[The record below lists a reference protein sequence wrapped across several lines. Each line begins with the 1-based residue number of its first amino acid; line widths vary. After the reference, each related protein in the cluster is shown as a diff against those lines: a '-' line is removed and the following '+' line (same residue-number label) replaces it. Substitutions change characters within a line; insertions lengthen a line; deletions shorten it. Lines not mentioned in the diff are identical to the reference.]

1 MDIFQSANGFRTGFA
16 FFCISML
23 QLVGAG
29 AGLEAVAAHEDHSAH
44 HAAVAVRN
52 VVRTMQEYPI
62 PDVELTGADGLPI
75 SLRRELGTDTPVML
89 NFIFTTCTA
98 ICPVMSATFSNV
110 QQELGADRGKL
121 RTVSISIDPENDT
134 PDTLRK
140 YAQRFKAGPEWKLL
154 TGKPGD
160 IVAVQRA
167 FDVYRGSK
175 MNHAPVTFIRASA
188 DQPWTRLEGFAS
200 AAELVAEYRKMTQ

>member
-1 MDIFQSANGFRTGFA
+1 MS
-16 FFCISML
+16 
-23 QLVGAG
+23 
-29 AGLEAVAAHEDHSAH
+29 
-44 HAAVAVRN
+44 AVRK
-52 VVRTMQEYPI
+52 YPV
-62 PDVELTGADGLPI
+62 PDVELTGADGLPV
-75 SLRRELGTDTPVML
+75 SLRRELDAGTPVML

-98 ICPVMSATFSNV
+98 ICPVMSATFANV
-110 QQELGADRGKL
+110 RQRLGAARGKL
-121 RTVSISIDPENDT
+121 RMVPISIDPENDT

-154 TGKPGD
+154 TGRPGD

-200 AAELVAEYRKMTQ
+200 AEELIGEYRKMAK